1 MVVALGQHR
10 RVPRRQVV
18 ALVAV
23 GRRAGA
29 APARPLEQLP
39 SRQLV
44 HRNSVK
50 SAEGKKSWRQIV
62 NESWSSLYTWNL
74 LIAS

>member
-1 MVVALGQHR
+1 
-10 RVPRRQVV
+10 
-18 ALVAV
+18 
-23 GRRAGA
+23 
-29 APARPLEQLP
+29 
-39 SRQLV
+39 LV

-62 NESWSSLYTWNL
+62 NEPWSSLYTWNL